1 MINVVHVIG
10 AKYLKSPENGDL
22 RPILVQKI

>member
-10 AKYLKSPENGDL
+10 VKYLNSPENGDL
-22 RPILVQKI
+22 CPILVQKI

>member
-1 MINVVHVIG
+1 MIDMVRVMG

-22 RPILVQKI
+22 CPILVQKI

>member
-1 MINVVHVIG
+1 MINVVHVIV

-22 RPILVQKI
+22 CPILVQKI